1 MIAEKRISLQE
12 IGLAN
17 VTNAIPLLSFS
28 PPPPLLAQQT
38 TSILLSLKLT
48 QLKDTRVFS
57 LFSFNLIQKYS
68 LCEPN
73 I

>member
-28 PPPPLLAQQT
+28 LPPPLLGTADDFDTPQ
-38 TSILLSLKLT
+38 SKNSLS
-48 QLKDTRVFS
+48 
-57 LFSFNLIQKYS
+57 
-68 LCEPN
+68 
-73 I
+73 

>member
-28 PPPPLLAQQT
+28 PPPPPFGTADDF
-38 TSILLSLKLT
+38 
-48 QLKDTRVFS
+48 DTPQSKTHSVKRHTCVLPLYFQ
-57 LFSFNLIQKYS
+57 FD
-68 LCEPN
+68 
-73 I
+73 